1 VSTGLAPLTFSRETN
16 TTELSIPLKGSIGQS
31 PLILVFF
38 GGLPRDQV
46 IYNISLSQQDREVQ
60 KYQSAELSIQYLE
73 DLQEEEVVSGKI
85 KWFIIEAP

>member
-1 VSTGLAPLTFSRETN
+1 
-16 TTELSIPLKGSIGQS
+16 
-31 PLILVFF
+31 VFF